1 MSERQ
6 RVAIVTGGAG
16 GIGQELVLGLLREG
30 LRVAA
35 VDRTAQGLAEL
46 ARAAQERQHGA
57 DLMTIEADLAR
68 DEAID
73 EIVDKTRDRF
83 GVIDI
88 LVNNAGIGQ
97 ATMRSNNRQRPIKFW
112 EVTPEQW
119 KLFVA
124 VHNNAPMALSR
135 AVVHD
140 MIRQKWGRI
149 VNVTTSLGTMIRE
162 GSPTYGPSKAAL
174 EAFSAIMA
182 KDLVGTGVTVNV
194 LVPGG
199 VTNTPMV
206 PLEAG
211 YDRAEMIQPAV
222 MASPLNWLVSNA
234 AAGVTG
240 RRFLA
245 VHWDPN
251 LPPEQAAAK
260 AGAPVAWTEI
270 ATMPIE
276 PVRRS

>member
-1 MSERQ
+1 MSEQQ
-6 RVAIVTGGAG
+6 RVAMVTGAAG
-16 GIGQELVLGLLREG
+16 GIGRELVMGLLGKG
-30 LRVAA
+30 LAVAA
-35 VDRTAQGLAEL
+35 VDRTSQGLADL
-46 ARAAQERQHGA
+46 AQAAQQRQVGA
-57 DLMTIEADLAR
+57 NLITIEADLAR
-68 DEAID
+68 DESID
-73 EIVDKTRDRF
+73 EIVAKARGRF

-88 LVNNAGIGQ
+88 LVNNAGVGQ
-97 ATMRSNNRQRPIKFW
+97 ATIRSDNRQRPIKFW
-112 EVTPEQW
+112 EVTPEVW

-135 AVVHD
+135 ALVHD
-140 MIRQKWGRI
+140 MMRQRWGRI
-149 VNVTTSLGTMIRE
+149 VNITTSLGTMIRE

-182 KDLVGTGVTVNV
+182 KDLAGTGVTVNV

-222 MASPLNWLVSNA
+222 MAPPLNWLVSD
-234 AAGVTG
+234 AAGAVTG

-245 VHWDPN
+245 VHWDPR
-251 LPPEQAAAK
+251 LPPEEAAAK
-260 AGAPVAWTEI
+260 AGAPVAWTAM

-276 PVRRS
+276 PPRRH

>member
-1 MSERQ
+1 
-6 RVAIVTGGAG
+6 
-16 GIGQELVLGLLREG
+16 VLGLLGKG
-30 LRVAA
+30 LKVAA

-46 ARAAQERQHGA
+46 AQAAQERQHGA
-57 DLMTIEADLAR
+57 NLMTIEADLAR
-68 DEAID
+68 DEAIG
-73 EIVDKTRDRF
+73 EIVAKARGRF

-88 LVNNAGIGQ
+88 LVNNAGVGQ
-97 ATMRSNNRQRPIKFW
+97 ATMRTDNRQRPIKFW

-135 AVVHD
+135 ALVHD
-140 MIRQKWGRI
+140 MMRQKWGRI

-162 GSPTYGPSKAAL
+162 GAPTYGPSKAAL

-182 KDLVGTGVTVNV
+182 KDLAGTGVTVNV

-211 YDRAEMIQPAV
+211 FDRAEMIQPAV
-222 MASPLNWLVSNA
+222 MAPPLNWLVSDA

-245 VHWDPN
+245 VHWDPSV
-251 LPPEQAAAK
+251 PPEEAAAK
-260 AGAPVAWTEI
+260 AGAPVAWTDI

-276 PVRRS
+276 PPRRS

>member
-1 MSERQ
+1 
-6 RVAIVTGGAG
+6 
-16 GIGQELVLGLLREG
+16 
-30 LRVAA
+30 VAA

-46 ARAAQERQHGA
+46 AQAAQQRQLGTN
-57 DLMTIEADLAR
+57 LMTIEADLAR

-73 EIVDKTRDRF
+73 EIVSKARGRF

-88 LVNNAGIGQ
+88 LVNNAGVGQ
-97 ATMRSNNRQRPIKFW
+97 ATMRSDNRQQPIKFW
-112 EVTPEQW
+112 EVTPEVW

-135 AVVHD
+135 ALVHD
-140 MIRQKWGRI
+140 MMRQRWGRI
-149 VNVTTSLGTMIRE
+149 VNITTSLGTMIRE
-162 GSPTYGPSKAAL
+162 GAPTYGPSKAAL

-182 KDLVGTGVTVNV
+182 KDLASTGVTVNV

-211 YDRAEMIQPAV
+211 FDRAEMIQPAV
-222 MASPLNWLVSNA
+222 MAPPLNWLVSDA
-234 AAGVTG
+234 AGGVTG

-245 VHWDPN
+245 VHWDPS
-251 LPPEQAAAK
+251 LPPEEAAAK
-260 AGAPVAWTEI
+260 AGAPVAWTAI

-276 PVRRS
+276 PPRRH